1 MVNSREMAAHRERGY
16 MTNATLKFGDKELE
30 LPMMSPSAGPDV
42 IDIQKLYGQ
51 GGVFTYDPGFTSTA
65 SIPTS
70 RHGASWINA
79 RACRE
84 DTPPGTGCDT
94 PGAYAGSNASRSTV
108 R

>member
-51 GGVFTYDPGFTSTA
+51 GGVLLMTQGSPPPRLA
-65 SIPTS
+65 NPTS
-70 RHGASWINA
+70 PILTAIRAS
-79 RACRE
+79 C
-84 DTPPGTGCDT
+84 
-94 PGAYAGSNASRSTV
+94 STV
-108 R
+108 ATQLTNLLKNLTF